1 MNAPVK
7 IKSQRSDPQNS
18 PSEIRVAYPFFHE
31 KRTKNSA
38 GVPFVKQDGTPN
50 PRYSATFMFPKLSSD
65 PHQCANYMFLWS
77 IAVEAAKKM
86 WPQNVDQAGNWV
98 WPQGAQFAVKDGDV
112 PFAPKPKPGQPI
124 PNADE
129 IAKKNAWRNGFWIVE
144 AENFLD
150 PGPRIAKV
158 FNGQP
163 VELPAKVINGVT
175 SYKSGD
181 YGIVNVHAYAYQRE
195 TFGVS
200 FGFDGFCFTR
210 EGEMI
215 GSNAGPRS
223 AAQMFGSVAGTV
235 PQSTVGQVAPPV
247 PSPAQSIMPN
257 GAVLPPA
264 APPAPVAAP
273 PSPPLAPAAP
283 PPPPAP
289 AMAPAGLAGLPPIP
303 GR

>member
-1 MNAPVK
+1 MC
-7 IKSQRSDPQNS
+7 RSHRS
-18 PSEIRVAYPFFHE
+18 RSR
-31 KRTKNSA
+31 
-38 GVPFVKQDGTPN
+38 
-50 PRYSATFMFPKLSSD
+50 
-65 PHQCANYMFLWS
+65 
-77 IAVEAAKKM
+77 
-86 WPQNVDQAGNWV
+86 
-98 WPQGAQFAVKDGDV
+98 
-112 PFAPKPKPGQPI
+112 GQPI

-158 FNGQP
+158 VNGQP
-163 VELPAKVINGVT
+163 VNELPAKVDQRSHFSTNPEIW
-175 SYKSGD
+175 
-181 YGIVNVHAYAYQRE
+181 GIVNVHAYAYQNE
-195 TFGVS
+195 TFGVN

-210 EGEMI
+210 EGETI
-215 GSNAGPRS
+215 GSSGPRS